1 LSHFLCTNILFI
13 VRHLSYLFKVLNVY
27 SFNYFVFI
35 YVCLS
40 IHSFYLLHSC
50 INLFNCSCINLFIW
64 SCIIYLKYPHTC
76 LFNCIAYLI
85 FILCH
90 SYCCTLF
97 SSTPSLCF
105 FFLSINGLF
114 GINLN
119 KTFFIINKG
128 WKRGNLMY
136 GFFRPGQ
143 LGSLMHGS
151 WSQVV
156 LVLKNSKINPTYS
169 NSFVKQTWEMFK
181 LKPHITNI
189 QALLYRRN
197 AT

>member
-1 LSHFLCTNILFI
+1 VFFLEHLFLIALFFLEHLFLIALFIFHKLNKHFFKCLSHFLCTNILFI

-128 WKRGNLMY
+128 
-136 GFFRPGQ
+136 
-143 LGSLMHGS
+143 
-151 WSQVV
+151 
-156 LVLKNSKINPTYS
+156 
-169 NSFVKQTWEMFK
+169 
-181 LKPHITNI
+181 
-189 QALLYRRN
+189 
-197 AT
+197 